1 MNNSE
6 QLLAEYSAQLGL
18 SSTAS
23 VKDLID
29 SHKRIRQKYIELQTN
44 FKENVATEVEYK
56 LKQLQHLNYE
66 DYRKLIVQE
75 FIEWM
80 NQS

>member
-56 LKQLQHLNYE
+56 LKQPSNYE